1 MIVQLPDGGTATLRE
16 RLTYGQARGVRAA
29 LLAADAD
36 RAAMADLDLALVR
49 AYVSAWS
56 VVDLAGEGV
65 SLDTP
70 ELAPDDVIQAIA
82 LAAMDAWGTTATL
95 PKVGNGSSPSTPPV
109 PRSRVRTPT
118 SAMSSSLMLTPAGPG
133 PT

>member
-1 MIVQLPDGGTATLRE
+1 MSTVALESGQSATLRE

-36 RAAMADLDLALVR
+36 RAAMADLDLELVK

-56 VVDLAGEGV
+56 VTDLAGEPV

-70 ELAPDDVIQAIA
+70 ELAPDDAIQTIAVQAIKLWQGTA
-82 LAAMDAWGTTATL
+82 QLPKAGAAPSLTTL
-95 PKVGNGSSPSTPPV
+95 PG
-109 PRSRVRTPT
+109 RQSRVRTGT
-118 SAMSSSLMLTPAGPG
+118 
-133 PT
+133 